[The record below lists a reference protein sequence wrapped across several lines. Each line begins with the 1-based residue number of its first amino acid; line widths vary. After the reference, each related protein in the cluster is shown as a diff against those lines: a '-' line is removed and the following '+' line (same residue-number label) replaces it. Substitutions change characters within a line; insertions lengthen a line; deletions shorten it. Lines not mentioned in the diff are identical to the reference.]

1 MKLAGKLFTTGLLI
15 GGVLGTMT
23 VVNRLTETMAGDL
36 DTLLTG
42 EERRYPW
49 KYGDMFYEVK
59 GARDAKPLLLI
70 HGFGPGASSYEWRK
84 NIDILSA
91 QFRVFVVDLL
101 GFGLSD
107 RPAIDYN
114 AEVFTDLVGDFI
126 REVIGKPTVVVAHG
140 MSCAFVI
147 ADAYRHA
154 KYYDRLV
161 LVSPPP
167 TMLQESAPGPTSG
180 ALGFILRL
188 PIVGQFVYN
197 LLTSRQAI
205 SGYYDRQGFHNPG
218 LITDDLVEYV
228 YTTAHQPNSRY
239 ALISFLSDSLN
250 VDAHEATARLQMPVI
265 VVVGRE
271 GEGIFSASEVG
282 DAFKQVNAQIEVH
295 ILAKCS
301 YQLQDEQA
309 VHFNSLVRDFAAA
322 TVTQ

>member
-84 NIDILSA
+84 NIDILST
-91 QFRVFVVDLL
+91 QFRVFVLDLL

-114 AEVFTDLVGDFI
+114 AEVFTDLVGDFT

-140 MSCAFVI
+140 ISCAFVI

-271 GEGIFSASEVG
+271 GEGMFSASEVG

-301 YQLQDEQA
+301 YHLQDEQA